1 MHFTLR
7 QLQVFEAV
15 ARHLS
20 FTRAAEELHLTQ
32 PAVSMQIKQLESS
45 VELPLLEQVGK
56 KVYLTE
62 PGRVLLDHSRRIAD
76 CLSGARQELNDLR
89 GTEGGHLRIGVV
101 STVNYFATKLLA
113 AFTRAY
119 PAVQITLD
127 VGNRREI
134 LHKLESNEPDIVLM
148 GEPPADIDAVAE
160 PFKCNPLVMISA
172 PDNPLA
178 KRRRVAPSRLDG
190 LGFVV
195 RESGS
200 GTRAAMERF
209 FDHHGV
215 RPGRIMELTGNEA
228 IKQAVRAGIGLAV
241 VSAHT
246 IELERE
252 AGLVSVLPVTGFPLR
267 RQWFVVHRNGK
278 RLSIAAAAFRDFVL
292 SHGESD
298 RR

>member
-76 CLSGARQELNDLR
+76 CLSSAREELNDLR
-89 GTEGGHLRIGVV
+89 GTEGGRLRVGVV

-119 PAVQITLD
+119 PEVQITLD

-148 GEPPADIDAVAE
+148 GEPPPDIDAVAE
-160 PFKCNPLVMISA
+160 PFMRNPLVMICA

-178 KRRRVAPSRLDG
+178 RRRRLAPSRLDG

-209 FDHHGV
+209 FDHQGV

-246 IELERE
+246 IELERD
-252 AGLVSVLPVTGFPLR
+252 AGLVAIVPVTGFPLQ
-267 RQWFVVHRNGK
+267 RQWFVVRRNGK
-278 RLSIAAAAFRDFVL
+278 RLSLAAEAFRAFVL
-292 SHGESD
+292 SHEEAV
-298 RR
+298 RP